1 MKIKYFNNYIQ
12 EMLSCQIFM
21 ICISRNNFKQF
32 FMYIIAVAQSLFSK
46 MSKFDVEL
54 KTS

>member
-32 FMYIIAVAQSLFSK
+32 FMYIIAVTQSVFEN
-46 MSKFDVEL
+46 V
-54 KTS
+54 